1 MQGKISLPLLHL
13 NVPQICQLVVTVV
26 LLSQFCETKKRTI
39 VQGKISHLRPHHKV
53 RQTHQ
58 LVVTVVLLSNFFCDE
73 DEEDSVAEGK
83 KRQSDGGDTT
93 TFSLSG
99 EAIKGMECDTNGS
112 KRSKRRASSLG
123 GNGKFSTYSEESGK
137 FEKRKSILKSKP
149 VQVKPKKSRVLY
161 ILQ

>member
-1 MQGKISLPLLHL
+1 
-13 NVPQICQLVVTVV
+13 
-26 LLSQFCETKKRTI
+26 

-149 VQVKPKKSRVLY
+149 VQVKPKKAEFY